1 MKQYAEISG
10 EDEEQLKSSGVTNQS
25 LNLNTL
31 LGSTQTQQKDVD
43 TIIKRYTDIVFDHL
57 KDDNFKKKAKKK
69 LKSTVRQK
77 KQTKSH

>member
-31 LGSTQTQQKDVD
+31 LGSTQTQKKIWIQLLNAIQILSS
-43 TIIKRYTDIVFDHL
+43 II
-57 KDDNFKKKAKKK
+57 
-69 LKSTVRQK
+69 
-77 KQTKSH
+77 